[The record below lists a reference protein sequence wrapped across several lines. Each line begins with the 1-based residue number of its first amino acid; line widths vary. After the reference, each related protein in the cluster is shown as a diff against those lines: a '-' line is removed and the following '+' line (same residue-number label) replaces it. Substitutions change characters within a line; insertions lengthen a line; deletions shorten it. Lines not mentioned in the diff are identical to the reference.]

1 MVKGKYRDGETWRCG
16 IRVQRRGFRADP
28 CLLSSTGLARLG
40 KGNVGG
46 GVRRLHGPTR
56 EDSGAAVNGIADFD
70 GDLCV
75 LWKPDVHTGAE
86 ADEADAFAA
95 EDGFTWLFPGDDAT
109 SDEARNLLE
118 LDVTA
123 GSGKREDVLFVL
135 SGG

>member
-1 MVKGKYRDGETWRCG
+1 EKVKGKYRDGETWRCG

-56 EDSGAAVNGIADFD
+56 EDTGATVNGIADFD

-75 LWKPDVHTGAE
+75 LWKPDVHTGGAGGV
-86 ADEADAFAA
+86 AGAFAGQDAFSGLILGDEPASAA
-95 EDGFTWLFPGDDAT
+95 A
-109 SDEARNLLE
+109 ANLRQV
-118 LDVTA
+118 D
-123 GSGKREDVLFVL
+123 SGV
-135 SGG
+135 